1 MESDN
6 IEELLEKYFE
16 ATATGAEEEALRRY
30 YQKGNVAPHLEK
42 YAPMFQYVS
51 LAKKERYTRQ
61 VSLPI
66 SGKSRKNIYK
76 WFSVAAVVALCFG
89 LYLKERAIVTLES
102 EYTQEEIASAQEA
115 LALFTHNFSKGTKQL
130 SYLEEF
136 ERNTN
141 KFLIKEQ

>member
-6 IEELLEKYFE
+6 IEELLERYFE
-16 ATATGAEEEALRRY
+16 ATATIDEEEKLREY
-30 YQKGNVAPHLEK
+30 FQQGNVAAHLQK
-42 YAPMFQYVS
+42 YAPMFQYMS
-51 LAKKERYTRQ
+51 MAKKERYTEQ
-61 VSLPI
+61 VTLPTKRR
-66 SGKSRKNIYK
+66 SYKTIYK

-89 LYLKERAIVTLES
+89 IYISESSNTTLES

-141 KFLIKEQ
+141 KFLIKE